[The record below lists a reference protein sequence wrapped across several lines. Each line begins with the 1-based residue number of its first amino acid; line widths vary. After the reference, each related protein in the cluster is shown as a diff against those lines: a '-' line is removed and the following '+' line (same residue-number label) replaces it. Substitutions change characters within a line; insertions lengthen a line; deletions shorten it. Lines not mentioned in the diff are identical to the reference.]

1 MSHFSGVFTLANQIL
16 WREERMVG
24 GNNLLKNGH
33 VSRLSFSLYSVI
45 MLLFTDSFIR
55 LYTMFSSFVCFVIHL
70 SVHLF

>member
-1 MSHFSGVFTLANQIL
+1 MSHFSGVFTLANQIQ
-16 WREERMVG
+16 WRGERMVG
-24 GNNLLKNGH
+24 ENNLLKNGH
-33 VSRLSFSLYSVI
+33 VSRLSFSFYSVI